1 MKNSSMN
8 KSLLFLIFISLGFSA
23 CKAAKKPKTD
33 TNVSGDSA
41 TEVLLRKMA
50 TKEIKAKSMDAKA
63 KIDFRSPDMSA
74 SGMANIRFQQDSGLW
89 ISVKKLGFE
98 VARARV
104 DADSVRILDRLN
116 NEYSAYALDYLSK
129 EYQLP
134 ADLKMIQQ
142 IVLGNLFFLSRRVT
156 STLQDGKYVLNDLG
170 ETRQAKFSI
179 DASNYRLLQMD
190 YSEPNANRAL
200 KLDLGDYKP
209 SNDKQDFSYLRTLN
223 LSSKETGNVL
233 INIQFTQVELNV
245 PTSMPFEVPNR
256 FKKK

>member
-1 MKNSSMN
+1 MN
-8 KSLLFLIFISLGFSA
+8 KSLLTLLLLLLGFSA
-23 CKAAKKPKTD
+23 CKTAKKPKTD
-33 TNVSGDSA
+33 GNVSGDSA

-50 TKEIKAKSMDAKA
+50 SKEISAKSMDAKA

-74 SGMANIRFQQDSGLW
+74 SGTANIRFMENEGLW

-116 NEYSAYALDYLSK
+116 NEYSAYALDFLSK

-179 DASNYRLLQMD
+179 DASTYRLLQMD

-245 PTSMPFEVPNR
+245 PTSMPFEVPAR
-256 FKKK
+256 FNKKK